1 MCGEAKQEFED
12 ATMGNLFICNYGGG
26 RYDNKGCMNSYRS
39 KRDLEA
45 HVQFRH
51 ASKVPGPAPQHPP
64 VGGQVPQG
72 SAPASMAQFQF
83 NQATA
88 VAMAAQIGHPGMMG
102 QTTM

>member
-12 ATMGNLFICNYGGG
+12 STMGNLFICNYGGG

-51 ASKVPGPAPQHPP
+51 ASKMPVPAPQRPP
-64 VGGQVPQG
+64 VSGQVPQVT
-72 SAPASMAQFQF
+72 APVSMAQFPF
-83 NQATA
+83 NPVTA
-88 VAMAAQIGHPGMMG
+88 VAMAAQMGHPGMMG
-102 QTTM
+102 QATL